1 MARNVEIKARV
12 ENVDLLID
20 KISAI
25 ADKGP
30 IELSQDDVFFIC
42 TEGRFKLRILSENRG
57 ELIFYRR
64 VDQQE
69 PSEST
74 YIISPTDSPGTLF
87 KVLSEACGCVD
98 RVRKKRILYHVGR
111 SRIHLDQVETLGSFL
126 EIETVLSEGEPV
138 ANGMSEMHYLL
149 DLLGIQTTDLIAGSY
164 VDLIIKRGSHHA

>member
-12 ENVDLLID
+12 EKVDLLID

-30 IELSQDDVFFIC
+30 IELSQDDVFFNC

-64 VDQQE
+64 ADQRG
-69 PSEST
+69 PSESN
-74 YIISPTDSPGTLF
+74 YFISPTDSPETLY

-111 SRIHLDQVETLGSFL
+111 SRIHLDQVEKLGSFL
-126 EIETVLSEGEPV
+126 EIETVLSEGE
-138 ANGMSEMHYLL
+138 AAATGIREMHHLL
-149 DLLGIQTTDLIAGSY
+149 DVLGIQAADLISGAYIDLIARSGIH
-164 VDLIIKRGSHHA
+164 DA